1 MLDQSGRQKN
11 IYFIPFSNFFF
22 MKVGFLI
29 RRLGFGGA
37 ERQLICLATG
47 LVKRG
52 HEIVV
57 FTYYKNE
64 TLDPD
69 LVREGVRL
77 VCLDKAGKWETVSF
91 LYRLIW
97 NLRKENLDILYSFS
111 ISANVVGRISVYL
124 VNPRPK
130 LVWRIATSYLDYSRY
145 DFSAKFLSWVERA
158 FSRTVP
164 LVVSNSYAGRKYALE
179 TGFKSPL
186 IEVIPNGIS
195 ISDPCLTPVL
205 IKDLRRQ
212 WGVPVGS
219 KLVGIVGRI
228 DPIKGYEVFIN
239 AAKKINDQSRSTYFL
254 CLGDGPPGYL
264 ALLKAMVREYKLES
278 RFIWLSASKDVHKI
292 MSCLDVLACPSLGE
306 GFPNVVAEG
315 LLCGVLTVAS
325 DVGDVAKIIPRDDFV
340 VNNLTG
346 ENFAIAIIK
355 ALDTVG
361 SENLEYRLLC
371 QKLMVEKYSV
381 DRYLDRTENL
391 LMKYL

>member
-1 MLDQSGRQKN
+1 VL
-11 IYFIPFSNFFF
+11 
-22 MKVGFLI
+22 
-29 RRLGFGGA
+29 
-37 ERQLICLATG
+37 
-47 LVKRG
+47 
-52 HEIVV
+52 
-57 FTYYKNE
+57 
-64 TLDPD
+64 
-69 LVREGVRL
+69 
-77 VCLDKAGKWETVSF
+77 
-91 LYRLIW
+91 
-97 NLRKENLDILYSFS
+97 
-111 ISANVVGRISVYL
+111 GRISVYL
-124 VNPRPK
+124 VNPKPK
-130 LVWRIATSYLDYSRY
+130 LVWRIATSYLDYSKY
-145 DFSAKFLSWVERA
+145 NFSAKFLSWLERA
-158 FSRTVP
+158 LSRTVP
-164 LVVSNSYAGRKYALE
+164 LVVSNSYAGRKYALK
-179 TGFKSPL
+179 TGFKSPS

-195 ISDPCLTPVL
+195 INNPCLTPKV
-205 IKDLRRQ
+205 IEDVRRK
-212 WGVPVGS
+212 WGVPIGS

-264 ALLKAMVREYKLES
+264 ASLQAMVREHRLES
-278 RFIWLSASKDVHKI
+278 RFIWLAASKDVHKI
-292 MSCLDVLACPSLGE
+292 ISCLDVLACPSLGE

-315 LLCGVLTVAS
+315 LLCGVVTVAS